1 MNSMP
6 SPPDLSQHQLEDA
19 KRASLP
25 RSSLWPV
32 ARIGSVVPRP
42 SPSLRTSKSSQSET
56 PESTTAT
63 SGYRQETRRAQP
75 QHASSRRPW
84 EKEGEEFAVPPETNR
99 SRKSRTE
106 PRRKSGKELEA
117 PEFLRERWLY
127 LAHAHALG
135 IDLKRETNR
144 QGAEKNS
151 KASAA

>member
-6 SPPDLSQHQLEDA
+6 WPPDLSPHQLEDA

-25 RSSLWPV
+25 RSLWPV
-32 ARIGSVVPRP
+32 ARIGSVPRP
-42 SPSLRTSKSSQSET
+42 SPSLRTSRSSQSET

-99 SRKSRTE
+99 SRKSPTE

-127 LAHAHALG
+127 LPHAYALG